1 MSKNIFTELSDA
13 MADAAERAGSYT
25 VLVDARRR
33 FPASG
38 IAFAKDM
45 ILTAGHVVE
54 REEDIKILLGD
65 GKELTARL
73 VGRDPGTDLA
83 VLKLD
88 SASASPA
95 NLAKS
100 PARVGQFVLAL
111 GRPSSNGIETSFGT
125 VNKIGGPVRTGRGGM
140 LEQYIKTDIVS
151 YPGFSGG
158 PLINGEGELFG
169 INTSGFGMGGEA
181 ITIPTDVAWKVAETL
196 AKHGKIQ
203 RGFIG
208 IRSQTVNLSTDV
220 QSQLNR
226 EQETGLLVV
235 GIEKDSPAEK
245 AGMMIGDILVGVA
258 GVAVEHHDELF
269 TRLSGDVVGKPTL
282 MEVLRGG
289 VLQSLNVVVGE
300 R

>member
-13 MADAAERAGSYT
+13 MANAAERAGSYT

-88 SASASPA
+88 SASAVPA
-95 NLAKS
+95 TLAKS

-158 PLINGEGELFG
+158 PLINGECELFG

-196 AKHGKIQ
+196 AKHGKIK

-269 TRLSGDVVGKPTL
+269 TRLSGDVVGKPTP